1 MGKKQRKEGMR
12 NIPFMLCLVQCT
24 TVEKRRFTRGGFW
37 GSDSD
42 SESSW
47 SSVEVDNGFDD
58 FSNDSEEIIDES
70 SDSDQSNWNTLFGED
85 EFEKAESSGNCV
97 LLNSKASVTG
107 DDVLARQTTQPAKAT
122 TTVTSTTTT
131 TTTKTAPITTTTT
144 VTLTTTTTTS
154 KNIESTKAIEMESSS
169 SAAVT
174 TASTS
179 KPVSTTTQRMTKK
192 VIESINNNLGKSSN
206 VGMSSFSMMHVC
218 TLFLLPI
225 ML

>member
-85 EFEKAESSGNCV
+85 EFEKAESSGNYV
-97 LLNSKASVTG
+97 LLNSSTASVTG

-179 KPVSTTTQRMTKK
+179 KPVSTTTQRMTKT
-192 VIESINNNLGKSSN
+192 IESINNNLGKSSN
-206 VGMSSFSMMHVC
+206 
-218 TLFLLPI
+218 
-225 ML
+225 

>member
-1 MGKKQRKEGMR
+1 MGEDQIEKKTDKKQRKEGMR

-24 TVEKRRFTRGGFW
+24 TIEKRRFTRGGFW

-70 SDSDQSNWNTLFGED
+70 SDSDQSNRNTLFGED
-85 EFEKAESSGNCV
+85 EFEKAESSGNYV
-97 LLNSKASVTG
+97 LLNSKSSTASVTG

-122 TTVTSTTTT
+122 TTVTS
-131 TTTKTAPITTTTT
+131 TTKTAPITTTTT

-154 KNIESTKAIEMESSS
+154 KNIESTKAIEM
-169 SAAVT
+169 
-174 TASTS
+174 
-179 KPVSTTTQRMTKK
+179 
-192 VIESINNNLGKSSN
+192 
-206 VGMSSFSMMHVC
+206 
-218 TLFLLPI
+218 
-225 ML
+225 